1 MGGMGGLGFLI
12 YVVLIV
18 VPFWKIFERTGH
30 PPWLSLLMA
39 VPLVNIG
46 LLYWLAFKEWPQ
58 GDRSGG

>member
-12 YVVLIV
+12 YAVLIV

-30 PPWLSLLMA
+30 PPWLGLLM
-39 VPLVNIG
+39 VIPLVNIG